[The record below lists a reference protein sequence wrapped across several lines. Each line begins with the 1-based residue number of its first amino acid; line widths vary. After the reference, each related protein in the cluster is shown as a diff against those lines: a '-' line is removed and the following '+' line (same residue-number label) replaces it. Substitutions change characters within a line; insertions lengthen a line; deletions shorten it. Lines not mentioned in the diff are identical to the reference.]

1 MKHRYPGAK
10 QAHIKG
16 AGDFP
21 FLSHHEEVTMHLQ
34 VSERHNN
41 NTTMKC

>member
-1 MKHRYPGAK
+1 M
-10 QAHIKG
+10 IKN

-34 VSERHNN
+34 VHLRANGVALG
-41 NTTMKC
+41 